1 MKPQGSHAHE
11 DRLLDFAYGE
21 LPPSEARVME
31 QHVQGCSRCSEALD
45 GIRGVR
51 TSMSRL
57 PLHSAPDAGLESLM
71 AYAQQSARRSAAGPE
86 PTPRWWR
93 RLLAPA
99 LSMAALGVFGIVV
112 VQVNREVDL
121 SPALTTKKEA
131 PAEQVS
137 RQEPA
142 SAKDKDLSV
151 AQAVP
156 MPVPMPTAAAP
167 STPSPVTQQLHAE
180 IDERVRASE
189 MRTAPTKKS
198 PKAIRRGEY
207 ADWSNAGAGSAGGF
221 PDKKSVG
228 MRDEVGLDGFAT
240 KEAAKSKN
248 ELPSRGRT
256 AVSLPTAQPAPEP
269 ASAAAPADEEALVA
283 EAVPMPGES
292 QMAQYAPPSSP
303 AQRVGSSATRTA
315 VPKGSVAY
323 DSDDM
328 PSAPARAQLPVA
340 PAEPPPPPAA
350 QARAPEMEVK
360 ADVAP
365 KPQKSAGPSTAVS
378 PTELL
383 RQAEVANRSGDR
395 AQESALL
402 RGALSAG
409 ARGTQ
414 RVEALSRLCEAELAL
429 GRRQTALE
437 FCKRVMAEAPGTSE
451 ARVAQRLLE
460 RELSSEADAAK
471 Q

>member
-86 PTPRWWR
+86 PAPRWWR

-121 SPALTTKKEA
+121 SPSLTTKKEA

-156 MPVPMPTAAAP
+156 MPAAAAP

-180 IDERVRASE
+180 MDERVRASE
-189 MRTAPTKKS
+189 MRAAPTKKS

-228 MRDEVGLDGFAT
+228 MRDE
-240 KEAAKSKN
+240 EAAKSKN

-256 AVSLPTAQPAPEP
+256 ADSLSTAKPAPEP

-303 AQRVGSSATRTA
+303 AQRVGSSASRPA
-315 VPKGSVAY
+315 PKGSVAY

-328 PSAPARAQLPVA
+328 ASAPGRAQMPMA

-350 QARAPEMEVK
+350 QARAPEMEAK

-402 RGALSAG
+402 RGALSSG

-414 RVEALSRLCEAELAL
+414 RVEVLSRLCEAELAL

-451 ARVAQRLLE
+451 AREAQRLLE

-471 Q
+471 K